1 MADLNQLKQKYA
13 PVVDTIQSFSAE
25 GAKVDNVSLEGDKLL
40 LKASVPSP
48 VVANR
53 VWDAIK
59 KVDPTYSDLHH
70 EIATTGDTQ
79 SYTIQSGDNL
89 SKVSK
94 HFYGDAN
101 KYQKMH
107 RRTASRTRTKFRL
120 GKPSRFP
127 PRALMK
133 MRDLFAK
140 NGNLV
145 SRASC
150 GASTS

>member
-13 PVVDTIQSFSAE
+13 SVVDTIQSFSAE

-94 HFYGDAN
+94 HFYGDPN
-101 KYQKMH
+101 KYQKI
-107 RRTASRTRTKFRL
+107 AQ
-120 GKPSRFP
+120 
-127 PRALMK
+127 A
-133 MRDLFAK
+133 
-140 NGNLV
+140 NGIADANKV
-145 SRASC
+145 QA
-150 GASTS
+150 GQTITIPA

>member
-101 KYQKMH
+101 KYQKI
-107 RRTASRTRTKFRL
+107 AQ
-120 GKPSRFP
+120 
-127 PRALMK
+127 A
-133 MRDLFAK
+133 
-140 NGNLV
+140 NGIADANKIQ
-145 SRASC
+145 A
-150 GASTS
+150 GQTITIPA

>member
-13 PVVDTIQSFSAE
+13 PVVDTIQSFSAQ
-25 GAKVDNVSLEGDKLL
+25 GAKVDDVSLEGDKLL

-101 KYQKMH
+101 KYQKI
-107 RRTASRTRTKFRL
+107 AQ
-120 GKPSRFP
+120 
-127 PRALMK
+127 A
-133 MRDLFAK
+133 
-140 NGNLV
+140 NGIADANKIQ
-145 SRASC
+145 A
-150 GASTS
+150 GQTITIPA

>member
-13 PVVDTIQSFSAE
+13 PVIDTIQSFNAE
-25 GAKVDNVSLEGDKLL
+25 GAKVDDVSLDGNKLL
-40 LKASVPSP
+40 LKASLPSP

-59 KVDPTYSDLHH
+59 KVDPSYSDLHH

-94 HFYGDAN
+94 HFYGDPN
-101 KYQKMH
+101 KYQKI
-107 RRTASRTRTKFRL
+107 AQ
-120 GKPSRFP
+120 
-127 PRALMK
+127 A
-133 MRDLFAK
+133 
-140 NGNLV
+140 NGIADANKIQ
-145 SRASC
+145 A
-150 GASTS
+150 GQTITIPA

>member
-13 PVVDTIQSFSAE
+13 SVVDTIQSFSAE

-94 HFYGDAN
+94 HFYGDPN
-101 KYQKMH
+101 KYQKI
-107 RRTASRTRTKFRL
+107 AQ
-120 GKPSRFP
+120 
-127 PRALMK
+127 A
-133 MRDLFAK
+133 
-140 NGNLV
+140 NGIADANKIQ
-145 SRASC
+145 A
-150 GASTS
+150 GQTITIPA